1 VTSRL
6 LSADTFEF
14 SLRSKLRAVLFLLVL
29 GVGGWV
35 LGRLAIRTAMAAR
48 LSESLALSDLRR
60 ALALD
65 PGNPAIYN
73 RLGVATSFLQEQ
85 SIPSDGL
92 PYLRRAVQLH
102 PDETLYWVN
111 LASACEA
118 AGDLPSADEAMGRA
132 LAASPMVPRIQWM
145 AANYY
150 LRTERAAEARAHF
163 RRLLG
168 MGPEYAFPTLQTCFR
183 AFPDPELLVREVL
196 PEGQDPT
203 PKLAL
208 VNFLSSQGE
217 VDNAYR
223 VWTLAMKDASPP
235 SFMAVHPFLAR
246 LIQSGKFGEAW
257 TVWQDLIRTG
267 VVLRLPIGNPANL
280 VFNGDFEQAPLN
292 GGFDWMY
299 REQPYLGVD
308 VQSSGAPDGGRCLRL
323 DFRVS
328 HNADYEPVQEFIPVG
343 PRQTYTLTAY
353 VRSEGITSDSG
364 PRLRVLDAACP
375 RCLEV
380 STESVVGTR
389 DWSSAS
395 VTFTTGNETQ
405 LVRLSVWRP
414 RGRAFPMEITGR
426 FWLDKIVLLPVN
438 DPGAP
443 NPVVAPQGVPR

>member
-1 VTSRL
+1 MTNRL

-14 SLRSKLRAVLFLLVL
+14 SLRPKWRAILFLLVL
-29 GVGGWV
+29 GMGGWGV
-35 LGRLAIRTAMAAR
+35 GRLAIRTAMAAR

-65 PGNPAIYN
+65 PGNPMIYN
-73 RLGVATSFLQEQ
+73 RLGVASSFLQEQ

-92 PYLRRAVQLH
+92 PYLRRAVQLN
-102 PDETLYWVN
+102 PDETLCWLN
-111 LASACEA
+111 LASACEL
-118 AGDLPSADEAMGRA
+118 AGDLSCADEAFGRA

-150 LRTERAAEARAHF
+150 LRTERAVEARAHF

-168 MGPEYAFPTLQTCFR
+168 MGQEYAFPALRTCFR
-183 AFPDPELLVREVL
+183 SFPDPELLVREVL
-196 PEGQDPT
+196 PEGKDPT

-208 VNFLSSQGE
+208 VNFLSSQGDF
-217 VDNAYR
+217 DNAYR

-235 SFMAVHPFLAR
+235 SFAAVRPFLVG
-246 LIQSGKFGEAW
+246 LIQSGKFGDAW

-267 VVLRLPIGNPANL
+267 VVRRPPVGNPANL
-280 VFNGDFEQAPLN
+280 VFNGDFEQVPLN

-299 REQPYLGVD
+299 GGQPYLGVD
-308 VQSSGAPDGGRCLRL
+308 VQSSGASDGGRCLRL
-323 DFRVS
+323 DFTVS
-328 HNADYEPVQEFIPVG
+328 HNADYEPVQEFIPVV
-343 PRQTYTLTAY
+343 PRQTYTLSAY
-353 VRSEGITSDSG
+353 VRAEDITSDSG

-389 DWSSAS
+389 DWSPTS
-395 VTFTTGNETQ
+395 VTFSTGTETRF
-405 LVRLSVWRP
+405 VRLSVWRP
-414 RGRAFPMEITGR
+414 RGRAYPMDITGR
-426 FWLDKIVLLPVN
+426 YWLDKIVLFPVN

-443 NPVVAPQGVPR
+443 NPVVPPQGVPR